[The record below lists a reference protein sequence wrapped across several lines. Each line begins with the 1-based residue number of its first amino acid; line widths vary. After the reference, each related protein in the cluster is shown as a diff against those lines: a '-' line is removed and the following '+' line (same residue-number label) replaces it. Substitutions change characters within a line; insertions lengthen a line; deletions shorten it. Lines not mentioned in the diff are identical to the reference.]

1 MVMPLL
7 FIACKQKSSTDAT
20 AAKTDSVTYPYTID
34 HPDQWMLDTSHTNT
48 LTVLNALKSFEK
60 NDTAEMKKYIADSIK
75 ANFDGEAF
83 KGTNKQFLVFTKGAR
98 DSYKD
103 LKVKMH
109 DWESVVS
116 KTDKDQWVTIW
127 YKQTFID
134 LKGKTDSMEV
144 INDFQMKD
152 GRIATLNEYVRHF
165 KKP

>member
-1 MVMPLL
+1 
-7 FIACKQKSSTDAT
+7 
-20 AAKTDSVTYPYTID
+20 
-34 HPDQWMLDTSHTNT
+34 
-48 LTVLNALKSFEK
+48 
-60 NDTAEMKKYIADSIK
+60 
-75 ANFDGEAF
+75 
-83 KGTNKQFLVFTKGAR
+83 
-98 DSYKD
+98 
-103 LKVKMH
+103 MH